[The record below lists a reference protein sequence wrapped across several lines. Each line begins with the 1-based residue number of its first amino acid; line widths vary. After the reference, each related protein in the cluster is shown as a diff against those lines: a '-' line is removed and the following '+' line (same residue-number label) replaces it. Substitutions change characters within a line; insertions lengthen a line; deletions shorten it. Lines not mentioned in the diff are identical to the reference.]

1 MEYTITQ
8 NDWNEIQ
15 RIRTLSRAHPSDI
28 SSMKNLYDK
37 YINVRLK
44 KFVDWGCPACVRVI
58 KDELITFQS
67 QSKIEV
73 QNESKVDTSKQPSK
87 SRKID
92 K

>member
-8 NDWNEIQ
+8 KDWNEIQ
-15 RIRTLSRAHPSDI
+15 RFRNLSRLQPNDI
-28 SSMKNLYDK
+28 SSMRNIYEK
-37 YINVRLK
+37 YINVRLRK
-44 KFVDWGCPACVRVI
+44 LVDWGCPVCIRGI
-58 KDELITFQS
+58 RDELINFQS

-73 QNESKVDTSKQPSK
+73 ENESKVDTSKQPSK